1 VTQEQG
7 GININIRQMRHAD
20 LEQVHHIDSLS
31 FTLPWPKKSFAF
43 ELDHN
48 PCSRSWIA
56 ETVPSSIESQVIGA
70 IVLWLVADE
79 GHIGTIAVHPD
90 FRRRGIASMLLT
102 HTLESI
108 QREGANSVYLEVRR
122 NNIGAQVLYKKFG
135 FHLTDIRAGYYA
147 NDGEDALVLRL
158 DEIQSKVIK
167 NLGGSTNKKIQSG
180 YII

>member
-1 VTQEQG
+1 MIVKQEM
-7 GININIRQMRHAD
+7 INIDMRPMRHAD
-20 LEQVHHIDSLS
+20 LEQVWHIDSLS

-56 ETVPSSIESQVIGA
+56 ETILDSGESQVIGV
-70 IVLWLVADE
+70 IVLWLVEDE

-108 QREGANSVYLEVRR
+108 QREGADSVYLEVRR
-122 NNIGAQVLYKKFG
+122 NNIAAQVLYKKFG
-135 FHLTDIRAGYYA
+135 FHLADIRAKYYA
-147 NDGEDALVLRL
+147 DNGEDALVLKL

-167 NLGGSTNKKIQSG
+167 NLGGSVNKKSNQDI
-180 YII
+180 